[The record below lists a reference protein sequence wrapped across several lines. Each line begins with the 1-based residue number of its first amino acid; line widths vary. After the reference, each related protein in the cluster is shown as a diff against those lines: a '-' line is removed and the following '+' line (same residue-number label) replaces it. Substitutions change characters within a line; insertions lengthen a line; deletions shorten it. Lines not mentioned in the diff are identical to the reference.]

1 MLLPL
6 VLQLAATAAAARPTA
21 VFTEWSLVERAP
33 RSEHVTARADYRRR
47 DGSLALLPRVL
58 QRSPRPSARVAGTGQ
73 LLRVSSCGGLW
84 CVELPP
90 GERPELRVVAQV
102 TRAIERPRA
111 FRTAWPRFVD
121 EGVASRNLVVLHR
134 SLIEYVPDGWT
145 CPQEPAEE
153 VPCVT
158 RAERPEPLVR
168 RLPALPSSPW
178 SRGLAA
184 ALTALALAAAYV
196 PRQGRLER
204 FAGALGGATVGLALA
219 LALAGASVLGWGPA
233 VAAAVPVMTAVGAL
247 ASASGPGR
255 AIGGAALAA
264 VPLMAVAGARV
275 EWIAGLV
282 ALGSAAV
289 VAAMGLGRA
298 PLSGRA

>member
-6 VLQLAATAAAARPTA
+6 VLQLAGIARPTS

-33 RSEHVTARADYRRR
+33 RAEHVTARADYRRR
-47 DGSLALLPRVL
+47 DGAVGLLPQVL
-58 QRSPRPSARVAGTGQ
+58 QHGPRPSARVAGTGAV
-73 LLRVSSCGGLW
+73 LPVTAHPAGW
-84 CVELPP
+84 CVPLPP
-90 GERPELRVVAQV
+90 GDRPELRVVAEV
-102 TRAIERPRA
+102 TRAIPRPRA

-153 VPCVT
+153 VPCVS
-158 RAERPEPLVR
+158 RAEHPEPLVR

-178 SRGLAA
+178 SRGVAA
-184 ALTALALAAAYV
+184 ALSALALAVAFA
-196 PRQGRLER
+196 PREGRLER
-204 FAGALGGATVGLALA
+204 FAGALGGATVGLSLA
-219 LALAGASVLGWGPA
+219 LALVGASVLGWGPA
-233 VAAAVPVMTAVGAL
+233 VAVAVPVMTAVGAL
-247 ASASGPGR
+247 ASASGIGR

-289 VAAMGLGRA
+289 VAAMGLGRT